1 LPIYTDQFYVMDPG
15 VPPAVGT
22 RLTMVRLDVNDINN
36 NGIIR
41 ASNNDTVGGL
51 RVTSVWQNDTI
62 TITVGSVTR
71 TIVGVTFYRSGGP
84 AVFTPTDG
92 SVLPL
97 SASFVRSTFVST
109 STQVLV
115 PAFGP
120 ACFLRGTS
128 LATPQGERPIE
139 TLRAGDLVM
148 TRDHGPKPIVWVGQ
162 TKASGLGADAPV
174 RFERGS
180 IGNDRPLLVSPMHRM
195 LISDW
200 RAQLYFGAQS
210 VFVHAKHLVNGK
222 SIRIAAREKACYF
235 HVMFDAHEIV
245 QAHGAASESFYPG
258 DVFLLE
264 NPIVAAQIYAIYPE
278 LANAG
283 AQWPLARRMLRAHEA
298 VLLNTSFG
306 QMCRPRLDAQ
316 HAMGM
321 MRHHVQ
327 NPVLAKAHSAQII
340 AFAPRTRSAA

>member
-1 LPIYTDQFYVMDPG
+1 MPIYNDQFYLIDPAG
-15 VPPAVGT
+15 PPSRGAT
-22 RLTMVRLDVNDINN
+22 LNMVRLDVNDINGD
-36 NGIIR
+36 GIIR

-51 RVTSVWQNDTI
+51 CVTSVWQNDS
-62 TITVGSVTR
+62 ITVIAGGVTR
-71 TIVGVTFYRSGGP
+71 TIVGVTFYRAGGV

-92 SVLPL
+92 TVLPL
-97 SASFVRSTFVST
+97 TARFERSTFVNT

-128 LATPQGERPIE
+128 LDTPQGARQIE

-148 TRDHGPKPIVWVGQ
+148 TRDHGPKPIVWVGH
-162 TKASGLGADAPV
+162 TKTDGMGEYAPV

-180 IGNDRPLLVSPMHRM
+180 IGNDRPLIVSPMHRM
-195 LISDW
+195 LVSDW

-210 VFVHAKHLVNGK
+210 VFVHAKHLVNGH
-222 SIRIAAREKACYF
+222 SIRSVPREKACYF

-245 QAHGAASESFYPG
+245 QAYGADSESFYPG
-258 DVFLLE
+258 DAYLLD
-264 NPIVAAQIYAIYPE
+264 NPAIAAQIYAIYPQ
-278 LANAG
+278 LRDPH

-298 VLLNTSFG
+298 VLLNTSYG
-306 QMCRPRLDAQ
+306 QMCRPRLDAPS
-316 HAMGM
+316 AIGM

-327 NPVLAKAHSAQII
+327 AFANAKTHSAQII
-340 AFAPRTRSAA
+340 QFAARTRAAA